1 MKNFITAR
9 LLAGRAS
16 AENSTSRKDCFPGSP
31 DVNSYVSNPN
41 EVLRGR
47 ELRSTHAALKSIS
60 GSYPDKAT
68 MREIH
73 QYPGLDVSGI
83 DKNSDFDLS
92 ISRKFADSF
101 RVLPQSK

>member
-1 MKNFITAR
+1 MKNFITAK
-9 LLAGRAS
+9 LLAS
-16 AENSTSRKDCFPGSP
+16 AENSTSRKDCFPGRP

-47 ELRSTHAALKSIS
+47 ELRSTYAALKSIS

-73 QYPGLDVSGI
+73 QVSGI